1 MALHMGNFNTPHT
14 PSSHQHP
21 STCYTCAPPCS
32 PQDHFVLTLS
42 VSNSQMPGMLSWLFM
57 ASVDALTI
65 TRYQHSPSPL
75 RLMLQIISLL
85 HALRVMAASHLVCL
99 LQPNAGDAPAA
110 FLASA
115 DALITHHRCSFPS
128 LHHHHPRPPAAAN
141 TSCHCTP
148 QAYSICL
155 LQPDAWD
162 DFVAVAT
169 NAQTL
174 PLLSPSPSHR
184 ASCYTYH
191 FFLNAPL
198 RPTLSVSCSQMHG
211 MLLWLFMAS
220 VDALIISNTSTAP
233 THPFLAKAM
242 GTIPT
247 ACAQAQVC
255 LSPYLSPATRYQG
268 CFRGSSWPVLTP

>member
-1 MALHMGNFNTPHT
+1 
-14 PSSHQHP
+14 
-21 STCYTCAPPCS
+21 
-32 PQDHFVLTLS
+32 
-42 VSNSQMPGMLSWLFM
+42 
-57 ASVDALTI
+57 
-65 TRYQHSPSPL
+65 
-75 RLMLQIISLL
+75 MLQIISLL

-99 LQPNAGDAPAA
+99 LQPNVGDAPAA

-115 DALITHHRCSFPS
+115 DALITHRRCSFPS

-155 LQPDAWD
+155 LQPDACD

-220 VDALIISNTSTAP
+220 VDALSSAIPAQPPP
-233 THPFLAKAM
+233 THSWPKLR
-242 GTIPT
+242 
-247 ACAQAQVC
+247 V
-255 LSPYLSPATRYQG
+255 LSPLHALRLKFASHLICLLQPDTRDAFVALHGQ
-268 CFRGSSWPVLTP
+268 C